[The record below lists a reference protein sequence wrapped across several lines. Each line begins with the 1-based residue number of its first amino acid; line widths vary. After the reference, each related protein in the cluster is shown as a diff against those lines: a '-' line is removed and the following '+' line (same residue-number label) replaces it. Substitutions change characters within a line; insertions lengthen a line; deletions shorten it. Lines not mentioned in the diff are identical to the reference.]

1 MRLCACA
8 CLFVCIIVCV
18 CHRQRRVAADVRRR
32 RPMQSRLS
40 RQFHALPNARAAS
53 SLCKFVLLLFLLKLI
68 SRSLFRFLS
77 LPLSLR
83 SQMSLT
89 KKDPSLRV
97 AASDPH
103 LVSLGGGR
111 LSTAVTIHYIH
122 VGEYN
127 LPRLQLTRAAH
138 QGRQQLQV
146 ALIKMSNKRD
156 LTNVRE
162 NSKWNLSKKKLKLK
176 LKLKR
181 TKKRNNKH
189 NFLVYFSSHCVV
201 CVCVMSRCVCV
212 CV

>member
-1 MRLCACA
+1 
-8 CLFVCIIVCV
+8 
-18 CHRQRRVAADVRRR
+18 
-32 RPMQSRLS
+32 
-40 RQFHALPNARAAS
+40 
-53 SLCKFVLLLFLLKLI
+53 
-68 SRSLFRFLS
+68 
-77 LPLSLR
+77 
-83 SQMSLT
+83 MSLT

-127 LPRLQLTRAAH
+127 LPRLQLTCAAL
-138 QGRQQLQV
+138 QGQQQLQV

-162 NSKWNLSKKKLKLK
+162 NLKWNLNKKKLKLN

-181 TKKRNNKH
+181 TEKAKQQTQFFWFTFR
-189 NFLVYFSSHCVV
+189 LTVLS
-201 CVCVMSRCVCV
+201 VCVMSRCPCVWVCV
-212 CV
+212 FAIRSAHSVTQRNPMATRKLLGILSYSIGEMPS